1 MKFKPEFALRWI
13 CGKVKMKRLN
23 KGGLQENTD
32 AVSSANLPSN
42 CKNLIE
48 VKHVG

>member
-1 MKFKPEFALRWI
+1 MKSKPEFALWWMYR
-13 CGKVKMKRLN
+13 KVKMKRLN

-32 AVSSANLPSN
+32 AFSSANLPSN

-48 VKHVG
+48 VEHVG